1 MTSVYIVKADLI
13 RGADFSL
20 TSSSPVNGLVTAR
33 SALPLKVIKSWGERT
48 AKGLF
53 DPMDSFGWREIGAH
67 APSLKMKVL
76 TDPAHHFQLRSSFPR
91 MNSNA
96 SKPMARLINT
106 NVSFLTHQV
115 QKTPTGL

>member
-33 SALPLKVIKSWGERT
+33 SALPLKVIKSWGEGK
-48 AKGLF
+48 AKVLI
-53 DPMDSFGWREIGAH
+53 DPLGSFGWHEIGVH

-76 TDPAHHFQLRSSFPR
+76 TDPAPHFQLRSSFPR
-91 MNSNA
+91 LNSNA
-96 SKPMARLINT
+96 SNSMARLINI
-106 NVSFLTHQV
+106 NVSFLRHQV
-115 QKTPTGL
+115 QKTPTGR